1 MATACEKPVSLAF
14 NQIRSVED
22 LQQKLDEAHNAGHRV
37 MVDFYAD
44 WCTSCQEMEHY
55 TFADPSVQSALS
67 GIDLLQA
74 DVTQNTAEDQTLLKQ
89 WGLIGPPAILFF
101 GSDKRE
107 RVAYRIVGFQ
117 YTGPF
122 LDHLRQVFE

>member
-74 DVTQNTAEDQTLLKQ
+74 DVTQNTAADQALLKQ

-117 YTGPF
+117 YAGPF